1 MEPTPVPRTPV
12 SQRIG
17 AAAAAESK
25 ADADAGETVH
35 AQQDCVDTWSTD
47 KIETFAPA
55 AEQMIVVRNVGKPH
69 WKVFRTMS
77 ILLLTSRGAAWD
89 WLLYAA
95 GHKETGVGNQ
105 RLIRTIDGVGGY
117 TGLSFFNDQ
126 NNMYTAKIH
135 SIMLKLLPEGPW
147 RHQWTRIYEHYME
160 GGNNKANGHASA
172 AEV

>member
-12 SQRIG
+12 SQRISG
-17 AAAAAESK
+17 AAESK
-25 ADADAGETVH
+25 EDEAAATSGAIVL

-55 AEQMIVVRNVGKPH
+55 AEQLIVVRSVGKPH

-89 WLLYAA
+89 WMLYAA
-95 GHKETGVGNQ
+95 GHKEKGAGSN
-105 RLIRTIDGVGGY
+105 RLIRTIDGVGGF

-126 NNMYTAKIH
+126 NNMYTAP
-135 SIMLKLLPEGPW
+135 L
-147 RHQWTRIYEHYME
+147 
-160 GGNNKANGHASA
+160 A
-172 AEV
+172 V

>member
-25 ADADAGETVH
+25 EAADAGETVH

-89 WLLYAA
+89 WLLSKNNYYPAFKKFRAA
-95 GHKETGVGNQ
+95 MGV
-105 RLIRTIDGVGGY
+105 
-117 TGLSFFNDQ
+117 
-126 NNMYTAKIH
+126 A
-135 SIMLKLLPEGPW
+135 
-147 RHQWTRIYEHYME
+147 
-160 GGNNKANGHASA
+160 
-172 AEV
+172 

>member
-1 MEPTPVPRTPV
+1 
-12 SQRIG
+12 
-17 AAAAAESK
+17 
-25 ADADAGETVH
+25 
-35 AQQDCVDTWSTD
+35 
-47 KIETFAPA
+47 
-55 AEQMIVVRNVGKPH
+55 
-69 WKVFRTMS
+69 MS

-147 RHQWTRIYEHYME
+147 LLPESPPRCPPTSPS
-160 GGNNKANGHASA
+160 GTGPSPGKGHHRP
-172 AEV
+172 

>member
-1 MEPTPVPRTPV
+1 
-12 SQRIG
+12 
-17 AAAAAESK
+17 
-25 ADADAGETVH
+25 
-35 AQQDCVDTWSTD
+35 
-47 KIETFAPA
+47 
-55 AEQMIVVRNVGKPH
+55 
-69 WKVFRTMS
+69 MS

-95 GHKETGVGNQ
+95 GHKETGVGNK

-160 GGNNKANGHASA
+160 GGNNKANGQGVLIKPPQKSVAFVLVCAGVALCALSKPGGHQEAVPSLARLASDD
-172 AEV
+172 EQLSILPGCYEL

>member
-25 ADADAGETVH
+25 EDAADAGATVH

-77 ILLLTSRGAAWD
+77 ILLLTSRA
-89 WLLYAA
+89 
-95 GHKETGVGNQ
+95 
-105 RLIRTIDGVGGY
+105 
-117 TGLSFFNDQ
+117 
-126 NNMYTAKIH
+126 
-135 SIMLKLLPEGPW
+135 
-147 RHQWTRIYEHYME
+147 RIYEHYME
-160 GGNNKANGHASA
+160 GGNNKANGQGVLIKPPQKSVAFVLVCAGVALCALSKPGGHQEAVPSLARLASDD
-172 AEV
+172 EQLSILPGCYEL

>member
-25 ADADAGETVH
+25 EDAADAGATVH
-35 AQQDCVDTWSTD
+35 AQLDCVDTWSTD

-77 ILLLTSRGAAWD
+77 ILLLTS
-89 WLLYAA
+89 L
-95 GHKETGVGNQ
+95 
-105 RLIRTIDGVGGY
+105 
-117 TGLSFFNDQ
+117 
-126 NNMYTAKIH
+126 
-135 SIMLKLLPEGPW
+135 
-147 RHQWTRIYEHYME
+147 
-160 GGNNKANGHASA
+160 
-172 AEV
+172 

>member
-25 ADADAGETVH
+25 EDAADAGATVH

-55 AEQMIVVRNVGKPH
+55 AEQMIVVRSVGKPH

-77 ILLLTSRGAAWD
+77 ILLLTSRGAAVQN
-89 WLLYAA
+89 LESLKISSVASRHGA
-95 GHKETGVGNQ
+95 CSHCARQVVLRCGNPNFK
-105 RLIRTIDGVGGY
+105 LFDT
-117 TGLSFFNDQ
+117 
-126 NNMYTAKIH
+126 
-135 SIMLKLLPEGPW
+135 LLPP
-147 RHQWTRIYEHYME
+147 T
-160 GGNNKANGHASA
+160 
-172 AEV
+172 